1 MEIPWT
7 PEEETLLIVMYPY
20 MEVNM
25 LSEHINRSPLSISF
39 RLVKIGMEKNV
50 IDVIGFNQNWIKK
63 RNRQKVYTIIFR

>member
-25 LSEHINRSPLSISF
+25 LSEHINRSPLAVSF
-39 RLVKIGMEKNV
+39 RLVKLGMEKNV
-50 IDVIGFNQNWIKK
+50 IDVIGFNQNWIRK